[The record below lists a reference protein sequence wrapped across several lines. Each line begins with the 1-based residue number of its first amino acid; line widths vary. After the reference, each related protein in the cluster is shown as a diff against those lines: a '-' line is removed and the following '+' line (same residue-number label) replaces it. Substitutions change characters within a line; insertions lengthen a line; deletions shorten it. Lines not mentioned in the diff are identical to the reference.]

1 MVVRCRH
8 IQHICAHFMPLLEI
22 IMKLDTVGNY
32 VLEYSTGAGL

>member
-1 MVVRCRH
+1 
-8 IQHICAHFMPLLEI
+8 MPLLEI